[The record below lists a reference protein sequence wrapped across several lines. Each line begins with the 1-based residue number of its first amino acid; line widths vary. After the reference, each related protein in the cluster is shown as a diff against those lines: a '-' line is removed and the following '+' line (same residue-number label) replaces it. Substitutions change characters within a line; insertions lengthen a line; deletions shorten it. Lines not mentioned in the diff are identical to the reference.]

1 MGKKLK
7 IMHGMVEVSGQN
19 SYAVR
24 GLRAIGED
32 AETVLLS
39 EHLFSY
45 PYDRIIGIDK
55 SKKYL
60 LPWNV
65 LKLSGFLI
73 EALFRYNVFHFHF
86 GNSICN
92 NKDLWLYR
100 LFGKKVFYEFHGSD
114 LRIYEEYC
122 RKSRRPF
129 TPELA
134 TRPNMLERNKIIC
147 AKADQIILHDDEL
160 IPYLPENHA
169 PVQVVP
175 LRVDPELFTPVY
187 PEKTNNK
194 TIRLV
199 HAPTDR
205 EVKGSKYIIAAFERL
220 KEKYDNI
227 ELVLVEGK
235 TQNEAR
241 KIYETADI
249 VIDQLFIGTYG
260 VFSIECMA
268 LGKPVITYI
277 SEEMRQAL
285 PEELPIVSA
294 DIDTIEKVLDEL
306 ISNAE
311 KRNEI
316 GVLSRKY
323 VETYHDYRNIAY
335 VLRDIYSGK
344 LSPATGREAFERVKN
359 VKAGIE

>member
-92 NKDLWLYR
+92 NKELWAYK
-100 LFGKKVFYEFHGSD
+100 LFNKSVYYEFHGSD
-114 LRIYEEYC
+114 LRIYSEYIK
-122 RKSRRPF
+122 RSHEPYNAEME
-129 TPELA
+129 TQPA
-134 TRPNMLERNKIIC
+134 VIERNKIIC
-147 AKADQIILHDDEL
+147 AKAKAVILHDDEL

-169 PVQVVP
+169 PIQVVP
-175 LRVDPELFTPVY
+175 LRADPALFKPVY
-187 PEKTNNK
+187 PERTNDK
-194 TIRLV
+194 TIRIV
-199 HAPTDR
+199 HASTDR
-205 EVKGSKYIIAAFERL
+205 IGKGTQFIINAVEKLQKKY
-220 KEKYDNI
+220 NI
-227 ELVLVEGK
+227 DFCLVENK
-235 TQNEAR
+235 THDEAH
-241 KIYETADI
+241 KIYESADI
-249 VIDQLFIGTYG
+249 IVDQLFVGTYG
-260 VFSIECMA
+260 VFAIEAMA
-268 LGKPVITYI
+268 LGKPLITYI
-277 SEEMRQAL
+277 SPEMQERL
-285 PEELPIVSA
+285 PEDIPIVPA
-294 DIDTIEKVLDEL
+294 NENTIETALEKL
-306 ISNAE
+306 ISDPE
-311 KRNEI
+311 YRYDCGLK
-316 GVLSRKY
+316 SRQY
-323 VETYHDYRNIAY
+323 VENYHDFRKIGYI
-335 VLRDIYSGK
+335 LKGIYEEK
-344 LSPATGREAFERVKN
+344 LEPCTGREAFERVKN